1 MTEQSTLKPPQEARV
16 RQVFHPSDFSVA
28 SEVAF
33 AHALKIALLRKAG
46 LDIMHVASN
55 EPGEWSQ
62 LAGVRPMLERW
73 GLLPPGSRRT
83 DVASLG
89 IHVRKVMAGHQDP
102 VRAVLKYLDSHPTD
116 IIVLATRQ
124 QEGRMSWLHRS
135 VAQPIS
141 RGSGEMTLFIPH
153 GQQGFV
159 STMDG
164 SISLNRILV
173 PIAKDPPA
181 QPAIEAVRRITNELR
196 LSSGDVTLLHVGT
209 SHDVPVVDSPHD
221 RGWTWNTLVRDG
233 DVVETITRVADE
245 TEAGLVVMTTNGRDG
260 FLDALRGS
268 HSERVLSKLR
278 CPLLNLPVGSLL
290 G

>member
-1 MTEQSTLKPPQEARV
+1 MNDVQPQIQASARV
-16 RQVFHPSDFSVA
+16 QNVFHPSDFTES

-46 LDIMHVASN
+46 LDIMHVASDATA
-55 EPGEWSQ
+55 EWSE

-73 GLLPPGSRRT
+73 GLLPPGSRRS

-89 IHVRKVMAGHQDP
+89 IHVRRIMASDRNP
-102 VRAVLKYLDSHPTD
+102 VRAALNYLASHPTD
-116 IIVLATRQ
+116 LIVLATQ
-124 QEGRMSWLHRS
+124 EQEGRMSWLHTP

-141 RGSGEMTLFIPH
+141 QGSGEMTLFIPH
-153 GQQGFV
+153 GKPGFV
-159 STMDG
+159 STRDG
-164 SISLNRILV
+164 SISLHKILV
-173 PIAKDPPA
+173 PIAQEPPA
-181 QPAIEAVRRITNELR
+181 QPAIEAVRRITDELR
-196 LSSGDVTLLHVGT
+196 LTGGDVTLLYVGKRDDLPT
-209 SHDVPVVDSPHD
+209 VESPRDS
-221 RGWTWNTLVRDG
+221 GWTWNTIIREG
-233 DVVETITRVADE
+233 DVVETITGVADE
-245 TEAGLVVMTTNGRDG
+245 VEAGLVVMTTNGRDG

>member
-1 MTEQSTLKPPQEARV
+1 MADAQSQVQDAPRV
-16 RQVFHPSDFSVA
+16 KNVFHPSDFTEA

-46 LDIMHVASN
+46 LDIMHVTS
-55 EPGEWSQ
+55 ETPGEWSE
-62 LAGVRPMLERW
+62 LTGVRPMLERW
-73 GLLPPGSRRT
+73 GLLPPGSRRS

-89 IHVRKVMAGHQDP
+89 IHVRRIMASDQNP
-102 VRAVLKYLDSHPTD
+102 VRAALNYLGSHPTD
-116 IIVLATRQ
+116 LIVLATRHH
-124 QEGRMSWLHRS
+124 EGRMKWLHSS

-141 RGSGEMTLFIPH
+141 QGSGEMTLFIPH

-159 STMDG
+159 STVDG
-164 SISLNRILV
+164 SISLNKILV
-173 PIAKDPPA
+173 PIAKEPPA
-181 QPAIEAVRRITNELR
+181 QPAIEAVRRITEELR
-196 LSSGDVTLLHVGT
+196 LIGGNVTLLYVGKQD
-209 SHDVPVVDSPHD
+209 DVPAVELPQDT
-221 RGWTWNTLVRDG
+221 GWAWSTIVREG
-233 DVVETITRVADE
+233 DVVETVAQVAGE